1 MYVRSYARR
10 HNGKIRGPY
19 WQLTRGDWIDG
30 KCRLTHV
37 AYIGKAPDRAAA
49 YFLARQKALLCG
61 AVFCGLAG
69 EVEISL
75 SAGKTAKLC
84 LDHSDDLHRAAAG
97 DPKGCSVIVALAS

>member
-69 EVEISL
+69 EVEISV
-75 SAGKTAKLC
+75 SGGKAKLC
-84 LDHSDDLHRAAAG
+84 RGHLDEFHRAELG
-97 DPKGCSVIVALAS
+97 DPAGCSVIVALAS